1 MKDPSAN
8 TPLADHPQQPV
19 AQTHKTHHPLES
31 LLGRNA
37 VRKLLRCL
45 MGEDGR
51 TPCFFERFAEN
62 YNNPALR
69 GWSRWKWRPVE
80 FAVDLALKRA
90 KLDKRVMTEKLF
102 HHQPTVRAL
111 ALTGRSIARYGLT
124 APQRFVAPL
133 MVVWNF
139 TQACNLR
146 CKHCYQNATP
156 KPSPDE
162 LSLEEKLRVVDEMGA
177 AGVPFLAIAG
187 GEPLTSAH
195 LWPVLERARLR
206 KIHISLATNGVLLTP
221 ETVARLVKFGVKYV
235 EVSIDS
241 LDAAEHDRFRGRQGA
256 WARSIQGIRNC
267 VQAGMRTGLATCFT
281 RHTVETVDQVIA
293 FAVELGC
300 STFSHFNFIPVGRG
314 KDMIDADL
322 TPAQREWLLQRLV
335 HHLQQGKINILS
347 TAPQFVRACV
357 MYAPRE
363 GIFATGH
370 AGTGKGSKTMVLS
383 RYTGGCGA
391 GRCYCA
397 IEPNGDV
404 TPCVYMPSLKVGS
417 LREASFESVWNNALF
432 DLLSD
437 RTDRGGHCR
446 VCTYGTYCGGCR
458 ARAYAYT
465 GDLRSGDPGCQFNKK
480 LWDQL
485 AEESSSLSLVSAAAL
500 NHYAGDG
507 SIGEISNPLAQ

>member
-1 MKDPSAN
+1 MNLPSTYTPSAN
-8 TPLADHPQQPV
+8 HQQTPV
-19 AQTHKTHHPLES
+19 TKTNKTHHPLES
-31 LLGRNA
+31 LLRRRW
-37 VRKLLRCL
+37 VHKLMRWT
-45 MGEDGR
+45 MAGDGMN
-51 TPCFFERFAEN
+51 PCFFERFAEI
-62 YNNPALR
+62 YNNPAVH

-90 KLDKRVMTEKLF
+90 KLDKQVMTEKLF

-111 ALTGRSIARYGLT
+111 VLTGRSIVRYGLT

-156 KPSPDE
+156 KPLPNE

-177 AGVPFLAIAG
+177 AGVPFMAIAG
-187 GEPLTSAH
+187 GEPLASKD

-206 KIHISLATNGVLLTP
+206 KIHISLATNGTLLTP
-221 ETVARLVKFGVKYV
+221 ETVARLINSGVKYV

-241 LDAAEHDRFRGRQGA
+241 LDPAEHDRFRGQQGA

-281 RHTVETVDQVIA
+281 RHTVETVDQVVA
-293 FAVELGC
+293 FAIELGC

-314 KDMIDADL
+314 KEMIDADL

-404 TPCVYMPSLKVGS
+404 TPCVYMPSLEVGN
-417 LREASFESVWNNALF
+417 LRDASFEDIWNNPLF

-437 RTDRGGHCR
+437 RSDRGGHCQ
-446 VCTYGTYCGGCR
+446 VCAYGTYCGGCR
-458 ARAYAYT
+458 ARAHAYT
-465 GDLRSGDPGCQFNKK
+465 GDLRAGDPGCQFNRK

-485 AEESSSLSLVSAAAL
+485 SEETNRGALVPIADL
-500 NHYAGDG
+500 NHYAGA
-507 SIGEISNPLAQ
+507 SSMAEISDPPAQ